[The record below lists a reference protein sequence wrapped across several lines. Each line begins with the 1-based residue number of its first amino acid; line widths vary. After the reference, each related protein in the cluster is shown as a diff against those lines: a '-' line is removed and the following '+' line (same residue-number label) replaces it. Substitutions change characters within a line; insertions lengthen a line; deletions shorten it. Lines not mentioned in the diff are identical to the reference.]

1 MMQLN
6 DPVRSILQKKGGEIW
21 TISPHSSVY
30 QAMGIMSDRNIGAL
44 AVMEG
49 DLLVG
54 IIAERDYARKIV
66 LKGKASRETEVA
78 EIMQTPVTVTP
89 GHTVDECMSLM
100 TSERVRY
107 LPVMED
113 GRMTGL
119 ISIGDL
125 VNWIISS
132 HEDTI
137 KHLHSY
143 IAGSYPA

>member
-1 MMQLN
+1 MKLN
-6 DPVRSILQKKGGEIW
+6 DPVRSILQRKPGEIW

-30 QAMGIMSDRNIGAL
+30 EAMAMMSDRNVGAL
-44 AVMEG
+44 LVMEEG
-49 DLLVG
+49 VLVG
-54 IIAERDYARKIV
+54 LLAERDYARKIA
-66 LKGKASRETEVA
+66 LKGKSSRDTEVR

-89 GHTVDECMSLM
+89 DHTVDECMALM
-100 TSERVRY
+100 SGERVRY
-107 LPVMED
+107 LPVKED
-113 GRMTGL
+113 GVVIGV

-137 KHLHSY
+137 KQLHSY

>member
-1 MMQLN
+1 MQLN
-6 DPVRSILQKKGGEIW
+6 DPVGSILRRKSGEIW
-21 TISPHSSVY
+21 TITPHSSVY
-30 QAMGIMSDRNIGAL
+30 EAMAIMSDRNIGAL

-78 EIMQTPVTVTP
+78 EIMQAPVTVTP
-89 GHTVDECMSLM
+89 RHTVDDCMTLM

-107 LPVMED
+107 LAVMEE
-113 GRMTGL
+113 GRMAGL
-119 ISIGDL
+119 VSIGDL